1 MLEGDILFKK
11 GIYYYYSYTTF
22 SVTLTSSE
30 CLHDLSEATIGFPFS
45 SICFT
50 ITSSYC
56 LLNNMLL
63 IQSVSK
69 IQRWEKLCYCQSSR
83 SKRGGST
90 EGWKGYISQGGIHIL
105 VAVLFEKLKLCMK
118 LIISVKTTVIKL
130 RMLSYQRKHLPTS
143 CSEVMRTKF
152 KQQFTELHTHASLL
166 VCLAPCRHRT

>member
-22 SVTLTSSE
+22 SVTLTLSE

-69 IQRWEKLCYCQSSR
+69 IQRWEKLCYC
-83 SKRGGST
+83 
-90 EGWKGYISQGGIHIL
+90 
-105 VAVLFEKLKLCMK
+105 
-118 LIISVKTTVIKL
+118 
-130 RMLSYQRKHLPTS
+130 
-143 CSEVMRTKF
+143 
-152 KQQFTELHTHASLL
+152 
-166 VCLAPCRHRT
+166 